1 MTGKGLHEVAL
12 DIQRVETERQARREA
27 EALLAAKARELSQAN
42 EDLRQ
47 VSEALAARVEE
58 LEAEKAL
65 TLHLARTDG
74 LTGLLN
80 RRAFTTALSERLEK
94 AEAAGDSVA
103 LFIIDLDRFKGLND
117 SLGHQAGDLLL
128 HEIGRRL
135 QLSAQP
141 GDLIARL
148 GGDEF
153 AVIAAGEAAR
163 ERAQEL
169 TLLLTQ
175 THSIYGRVI
184 APGASIGLA
193 VFPGDAEDPGH
204 LQQFADMAL
213 YRAKAAGG
221 SRWSAFDEDL
231 RHANEARH
239 SLEGELRRA
248 IPAGEITPWFQPV
261 VSAADGRMVAA
272 EVLARWNHPQRGMI
286 APGVF
291 IPLAEELGLI
301 GALDSTVF
309 QAACRHAAPWVA
321 EGLIDTISCN
331 VSPRE
336 LLDPAFSRELISRL
350 ADTDLPATA
359 LVVEITETFLVQDL
373 ELARRHIERLA
384 ARGVRIALDDFGTGY
399 SNLHALLQLP
409 IHTVKVDQ
417 SLIGGVGRDNRVSK
431 LVRAMLSAA
440 KALDIRI
447 VAEGVEDE
455 AQAIFLRAAGCD
467 RMQGYLF
474 ARPACAGDVEAM
486 FRGQAAGAGAETD
499 RIIAAAATLRV
510 ANF

>member
-1 MTGKGLHEVAL
+1 MKGKGLHEVAL
-12 DIQRVETERQARREA
+12 DIQRMEAERQARREA
-27 EALLAAKARELSQAN
+27 EALLAAQALELSRAN
-42 EDLRQ
+42 EELRK
-47 VSEALAARVEE
+47 VSEALAVRVEE
-58 LEAEKAL
+58 LEAERAL
-65 TLHLARTDG
+65 TLHLARTDS

-80 RRAFTTALSERLEK
+80 RGAFATALADRLEYAQESGK
-94 AEAAGDSVA
+94 SLA
-103 LFIIDLDRFKGLND
+103 LFVIDLDRFKSLND
-117 SLGHQAGDLLL
+117 SLGHHAGDLLL

-135 QLSAQP
+135 QGYALP

-153 AVIAAGEAAR
+153 ALITSGERTA
-163 ERAQEL
+163 ERADEL
-169 TLLLTQ
+169 TRVLTQ

-184 APGASIGLA
+184 APGASIGMAL
-193 VFPGDAEDPGH
+193 FPGDAEDASH
-204 LQQFADMAL
+204 LQRFADMAL

-231 RHANEARH
+231 RHANETRH
-239 SLEGELRRA
+239 NLEGELRRA

-261 VSAADGRMVAA
+261 VNAADGRMIAA
-272 EVLARWNHPQRGMI
+272 EVLARWNHPQQGMI
-286 APGVF
+286 APGMF

-301 GALDSTVF
+301 GALDSAVF
-309 QAACRHAAPWVA
+309 QSACRQAAPWVA
-321 EGLIDTISCN
+321 EGLIDTIACN

-359 LVVEITETFLVQDL
+359 LTVEITETFLVQDL
-373 ELARRHIERLA
+373 GLARRHIERLA

-417 SLIGGVGRDNRVSK
+417 SLIGGVGRDTRVSK

-440 KALDIRI
+440 KALDIRVI
-447 VAEGVEDE
+447 AEGVEDE

-474 ARPACAGDVEAM
+474 ARPAPPQEVEAM
-486 FRGQAAGAGAETD
+486 FRAQAAGGGADTD

-510 ANF
+510 AGF